1 MMHVDDIS
9 YAARAMRQSQP
20 LVHCLTNM
28 VAAPLSAN
36 ALLAA
41 GASPAMVDNPHEARA
56 TAAAADAVL
65 VNLGTPQEETVAAM
79 REAVAG
85 AVQAGT
91 PWVLDPIGAG
101 TLPWRSEVA
110 RELLELGA
118 PAIIR
123 GNASEILGLAGGEGG
138 RGVDSR
144 HRAED
149 VVDEA
154 ASLATRYGTVVAVS
168 GEVDHLTDGD
178 ELVRLANGSPL
189 LAQVSGAGCALGA
202 LMAACCAASGAG
214 ALAAAA
220 TGTAMLTVAA
230 DHAAAVSRGPG
241 SFAVALLDELALL
254 TPEVLVE
261 EVRVS

>member
-1 MMHVDDIS
+1 MNDADDIT
-9 YAARAMRQSQP
+9 YAVRAMRQSQP

-85 AVQAGT
+85 AAQAGT

-101 TLPWRSEVA
+101 TLPWRTEIA
-110 RELLELGA
+110 RELLDLSP

-149 VVDEA
+149 VIDEA
-154 ASLATRYGTVVAVS
+154 ARLATRYGTVVAVS

-178 ELVRLANGSPL
+178 RLIRLANGSPL

-202 LMAACCAASGAG
+202 LMAACAASGSG

-220 TGTAMLTVAA
+220 AGTALLTVAA
-230 DHAAAVSRGPG
+230 DHAAAIARGPG
-241 SFAVALLDELALL
+241 SFAAALLDELALL
-254 TPEVLVE
+254 TPEVLAE
-261 EVRVS
+261 EVRLP

>member
-1 MMHVDDIS
+1 MHDDDMS
-9 YAARAMRQSQP
+9 YAVRAMRQSQP

-65 VNLGTPQEETVAAM
+65 INLGTPQEETVEAM

-85 AVQAGT
+85 ALDAGT

-110 RELLELGA
+110 LELLELGS

-149 VVDEA
+149 VMDEA
-154 ASLATRYGTVVAVS
+154 ARLATRYGTVVAVS
-168 GEVDHLTDGD
+168 GEVDHLTDG
-178 ELVRLANGSPL
+178 EEIVRLANGSPL
-189 LAQVSGAGCALGA
+189 LTQVSGAGCALGA
-202 LMAACCAASGAG
+202 LMAACAASGAG
-214 ALAAAA
+214 PLAAAA
-220 TGTAMLTVAA
+220 AGTAMLTVAA
-230 DHAAAVSRGPG
+230 DRAAEGARGPG
-241 SFAVALLDELALL
+241 SFAAALLDQLALL
-254 TPEVLVE
+254 SPETLAG
-261 EVRVS
+261 EVRRS